1 MWVQA
6 APQRLAPWFVLALVC
21 HVPLGW
27 GALEHGWSA
36 LEVAARDVGGAR
48 FDVVPV
54 EVEPAA
60 PAAEPSAVAE
70 QDAEAT
76 ANVDGVA
83 APRKHRRRARRHA
96 PPAVP
101 AAAPAAPTPS
111 RPLAGAAS
119 TSEPD
124 RIADPLARLA
134 GSEALQRSQGM
145 RMLLHI
151 DRLRAAP
158 FAGELG
164 TLLAKLAPYRS
175 LFAAGALDLVRDFDR
190 LLLMGDRLE
199 SPEEFRTIFDYNT
212 ARYQI
217 RQAITEPQT
226 FTLPAPRTLVQ
237 SPRGQELEL
246 ASLKKGFYL
255 PRPVAQE
262 LATLH
267 VARPA
272 RTLRALGWSL
282 PESLRWLRAEVTA
295 NGDGSVRVVL
305 VARDTSPWAAS
316 QSARALTE
324 ALEAQLN
331 GDQVS
336 TERDL
341 LRAEL
346 TLDAAQLT
354 ALWGAFS
361 RVLN

>member
-21 HVPLGW
+21 HAPLGW
-27 GALEHGWSA
+27 GALERGWSA
-36 LEVAARDVGGAR
+36 LEVAARDVSGSR

-54 EVEPAA
+54 EIEPAA

-70 QDAEAT
+70 QGAEAT
-76 ANVDGVA
+76 ANADGV
-83 APRKHRRRARRHA
+83 APRKHRRRARRQAH
-96 PPAVP
+96 PAVP
-101 AAAPAAPTPS
+101 AAAAPTPP
-111 RPLAGAAS
+111 RPVAGATS
-119 TSEPD
+119 TSERD
-124 RIADPLARLA
+124 AIADPLARLA

-145 RMLLHI
+145 RILLHI

-164 TLLAKLAPYRS
+164 ALLAKLAPYRS

-190 LLLMGDRLE
+190 LLLMGDQLE
-199 SPEEFRTIFDYNT
+199 RPEEFRTIFDYNT

-217 RQAITEPQT
+217 RQAITEPEA

-246 ASLKKGFYL
+246 GSLEKGFCL

-267 VARPA
+267 LARPA

-295 NGDGSVRVVL
+295 NRDGSVRVVL
-305 VARDTSPWAAS
+305 VARDTTPWAAS

-324 ALEAQLN
+324 VLEAQLT
-331 GDQVS
+331 GGQVS
-336 TERDL
+336 AERDV